1 MCISSRVHCY
11 VAGLDMTEDWISQ
24 HHKVCSR
31 VWFQMVFVTANICEN
46 GLAHFYGHVFL
57 LLPLIQLAV
66 CKLTFALLTIILIYI
81 NMFSTCH
88 RQWPTGCLSRY
99 CALPVDIFIWKFLK
113 FFNSFFIVWSQPR
126 YSLQATASIFD
137 GTKVSLNCMFC
148 KVHIWCVA
156 RSTFAMMS
164 LIYFWLG

>member
-1 MCISSRVHCY
+1 MHFYTLLLLICFFDKFTTWSRWNSHPWISSFGGIRCSNVPQSQTLLFGKLKVIMCISSRVHCY
-11 VAGLDMTEDWISQ
+11 VDGLDMTEDWISQ

-99 CALPVDIFIWKFLK
+99 CALPVDIFIWNFLK
-113 FFNSFFIVWSQPR
+113 FF
-126 YSLQATASIFD
+126 
-137 GTKVSLNCMFC
+137 
-148 KVHIWCVA
+148 
-156 RSTFAMMS
+156 
-164 LIYFWLG
+164 